1 MVFNGKTQN
10 PRLATEIVNR
20 AMEFTFYA
28 STCAKTSSRI
38 IIQVRWEKPPAGWFK
53 LNTDGASG
61 SGMDRLGCGG
71 IIRDEHGCWITGF
84 SRRIGAANSIIAEL
98 WGLRD
103 GLQLCCCRNFG
114 SIEVE
119 IDAKAILD
127 SLLNPNYVNYI
138 VSPLLEDCKTL
149 ATRFRR
155 ICFKHCFREVNCCAD
170 KLASLGSSQSLDF
183 IIYQSLPVD
192 TVTFLEEDASG
203 MYRSRLCSVSS
214 VS

>member
-10 PRLATEIVNR
+10 PRLAMKISNR
-20 AMEFTFYA
+20 AMEFTFCA
-28 STCAKTSSRI
+28 STYAKTSSRI
-38 IIQVRWEKPPAGWFK
+38 IMQVRWEKLLARWCK

-61 SGMDRLGCGG
+61 LGRDRSGCGG
-71 IIRDEHGCWITGF
+71 IIRDEHGRWITGF

-103 GLQLCCCRNFG
+103 GLQLCCCRNFD

-138 VSPLLEDCKTL
+138 VSPLLEDCKTWPL
-149 ATRFRR
+149 GFA
-155 ICFKHCFREVNCCAD
+155 VS
-170 KLASLGSSQSLDF
+170 ASSTVFVRWIVVLISL
-183 IIYQSLPVD
+183 LV
-192 TVTFLEEDASG
+192 
-203 MYRSRLCSVSS
+203 
-214 VS
+214 